1 MAMDDNKTMEQR
13 TTGSWK
19 EMMENKPSGSE
30 SGLCLAENYV
40 KKFYLDDLGRA
51 DRYEVED
58 VQTSICNIS
67 LSEQLMLYK
76 IKGIVFNKNENV
88 QDRLNNVYSAVHGLN
103 LSLIF
108 LLRSDGEKIEFYLGT
123 KRKSDA
129 EEKTEALKKV
139 FLGNFPG
146 SELEETNPDGYDDL
160 LKKVLLNGQ
169 KCAVASLTSLPSLK
183 NTEVQNDQYIQGL
196 EKFVDAMQGEV
207 YSILII
213 SDPVT
218 GGQIEKVKQGY
229 EELYS
234 EIAPLGEY
242 SLTMAENEGI
252 SVSNADMD
260 GYTDTIGRSVSKT
273 QSFTT
278 GSSVTKSE
286 STTTTL
292 GVGMGMMGST
302 GSMESFTA
310 NVQKNALKSLVAA
323 FKGGSAGGA
332 IVSGVT
338 QAIGGNLGVNGSRA
352 KQKGVSEGENE
363 SHLVGNQDTEQNSH
377 SVMAQKT
384 HQEGISKGSS
394 TSSMV
399 KYENKSIKVFLQ
411 CIDDHLKRLKECEN
425 YGMWSSA
432 AYFIS
437 PDKET
442 STIAASTYKGII
454 NGEETALESSSIN
467 TWFKKED
474 VKKLSAYL
482 CKCAHPKFSDK
493 EFQQN
498 FTADT
503 GITPSTMLSTK
514 ELSVQCG
521 IPYKSIPGVYVRE
534 MAGFGR
540 NIYDSENL
548 EGNIPVG
555 VVYHMG
561 EKYDNQ
567 KVRLSLDKLR
577 EHTFVTG
584 STGSGKSNTVYQIVS
599 ELNKKENSIPTL
611 ILEPAKGEYK
621 QVFGEEFNVFGTN
634 PELTEL
640 LRINPFKFEQGIH
653 VLEHIDRLI
662 DIFNVCWPM
671 YAAMPAV
678 LKEAVE
684 DSYRSCGWDL
694 YLSQNTSGYNI
705 YPSFGDLLVSLRKV
719 IKSSDYSQEVKDNY
733 TGSLIT
739 RVKSLTNGL
748 NGEIF
753 SSNEVDSVRLFD
765 ESTIVD
771 LSRVGSS
778 ETKAMIMGVIVI
790 RLQERKIAKGGI
802 NLPLEH
808 VTIIEEAHNLLK
820 KTSSEQTT
828 EGANLQGKS
837 VEMISNAIAEMR
849 TYGEGFIIVDQAPGL
864 LDMSAIRNTNTKIIM
879 HLPDLTDRE
888 LVGKAAG
895 LSDDQIEELAKLPRG
910 VAAIYQNR
918 WVEPVLTMI
927 NHYVKE
933 PKVYSKKD
941 KTCNKNIELGERT
954 KLLLYLVSLLSK
966 NQNIDETDAE
976 RIKKWLIGADIEAK
990 TKVEIFSLLDSKKL
1004 VKKETAERLITEL
1017 ADNAH
1022 IAFEAAKDS
1031 QSVEEWNAELLRNME
1046 IDKTA
1051 VSEGELADIL
1061 ECVIHHR
1068 SLEYASDEENF
1079 YKWMNYMGR
1088 RRL

>member
-1 MAMDDNKTMEQR
+1 MDDNKTMEQQ
-13 TTGSWK
+13 TGPLK

-58 VQTSICNIS
+58 VRTSIRMIS

-123 KRKSDA
+123 KTKSDS
-129 EEKTEALKKV
+129 EKKTEALKKV

-146 SELEETNPDGYDDL
+146 SKLEETNPDDYDGL
-160 LKKVLLNGQ
+160 LKEVLLKGQ

-218 GGQIEKVKQGY
+218 GGQIERIKQGY

-273 QSFTT
+273 QSFTK

-310 NVQKNALKSLVAA
+310 NVQKNALKSLVTA

-384 HQEGISKGSS
+384 HQEGITKGSS

-467 TWFKKED
+467 TWFTKED
-474 VKKLSAYL
+474 VEKLSAYL
-482 CKCAHPKFSDK
+482 CKCVHPKFSDK

-498 FTADT
+498 FTAAT

-548 EGNIPVG
+548 KGNIPVG

-599 ELNKKENSIPTL
+599 ELNKKKKPIPTL

-634 PELTEL
+634 PEVTEL

-671 YAAMPAV
+671 YDAMPAFFKDAI
-678 LKEAVE
+678 LR
-684 DSYRSCGWDL
+684 SYEEVGWDL
-694 YLSQNTSGYNI
+694 GSSTFDGDVPE
-705 YPSFGDLLVSLRKV
+705 YPDFEILVEQLNEL
-719 IKSSDYSQEVKDNY
+719 IESSDYASDIKSNY
-733 TGSLIT
+733 RGALIT
-739 RVKSLTNGL
+739 RVKSLTVGL
-748 NGEIF
+748 NKFIF
-753 SSNEVDSVRLFD
+753 TTEQTPYKKLFD
-765 ESTIVD
+765 ENCILDISNGLLCHLETIDTREHSHGLVLLTYHD
-771 LSRVGSS
+771 KVTRCLWNETDQQGKKSS
-778 ETKAMIMGVIVI
+778 GYS
-790 RLQERKIAKGGI
+790 L
-802 NLPLEH
+802 
-808 VTIIEEAHNLLK
+808 
-820 KTSSEQTT
+820 TT
-828 EGANLQGKS
+828 EH
-837 VEMISNAIAEMR
+837 IAPTSGHR
-849 TYGEGFIIVDQAPGL
+849 PLGSRIDRCQAL
-864 LDMSAIRNTNTKIIM
+864 AHLLHERLDM
-879 HLPDLTDRE
+879 
-888 LVGKAAG
+888 
-895 LSDDQIEELAKLPRG
+895 
-910 VAAIYQNR
+910 
-918 WVEPVLTMI
+918 
-927 NHYVKE
+927 
-933 PKVYSKKD
+933 
-941 KTCNKNIELGERT
+941 
-954 KLLLYLVSLLSK
+954 
-966 NQNIDETDAE
+966 
-976 RIKKWLIGADIEAK
+976 
-990 TKVEIFSLLDSKKL
+990 
-1004 VKKETAERLITEL
+1004 
-1017 ADNAH
+1017 
-1022 IAFEAAKDS
+1022 IA
-1031 QSVEEWNAELLRNME
+1031 
-1046 IDKTA
+1046 
-1051 VSEGELADIL
+1051 
-1061 ECVIHHR
+1061 
-1068 SLEYASDEENF
+1068 
-1079 YKWMNYMGR
+1079 
-1088 RRL
+1088 